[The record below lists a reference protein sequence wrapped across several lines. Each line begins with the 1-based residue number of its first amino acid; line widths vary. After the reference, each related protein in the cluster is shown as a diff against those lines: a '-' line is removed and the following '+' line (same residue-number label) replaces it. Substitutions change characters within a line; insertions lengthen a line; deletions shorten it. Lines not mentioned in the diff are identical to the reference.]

1 MSRGRKDRNPAQ
13 LAALAQAREKAKIV
27 IALLPC
33 RKISKSLDQLEKV
46 KGYNYPQRLGT
57 FRRISWLWGTPGTPR
72 A

>member
-1 MSRGRKDRNPAQ
+1 MSRGRKEHTPAL

-27 IALLPC
+27 ITLLPY
-33 RKISKSLDQLEKV
+33 RRISRSLDQLETM